1 VLKKLAPALFV
12 FLWSTGFIGVK
23 YGIPYAP
30 PFYFVAI
37 RMAIAALL
45 LFIALAFLR
54 KSQPFTKAIFLP
66 STLIGLTLHGAY
78 LGGCFFAVSRGLPA
92 GITALIVSL
101 QPVLVSL
108 FAAKYLNEP
117 LSSRAI
123 FGLALGLTGLFVVV
137 LPRINSTEANSI
149 SLIAIS
155 ACVVGLL
162 GGTSGTILQKKF
174 GGAIPTLA
182 GTSIQYAATALVLL
196 TLALV
201 FEQPEIQWTPKF
213 IGALAWLVIALSF
226 GAILL
231 LFFLLSHGSAAKVS
245 SLYYLVPAVT
255 AVEAYFFFD
264 EQVSP
269 VSILGTLIT
278 VIGVW
283 LVVGK
288 QKETPTAK
296 NSGEGFLTT

>member
-1 VLKKLAPALFV
+1 
-12 FLWSTGFIGVK
+12 
-23 YGIPYAP
+23 
-30 PFYFVAI
+30 
-37 RMAIAALL
+37 MAIAALL
-45 LFIALAFLR
+45 LFIAIAFLR
-54 KSQPFTKAIFLP
+54 KSQPITKAIFLP

-101 QPVLVSL
+101 QPVLVSI

-117 LSSRAI
+117 LDKRAI
-123 FGLALGLTGLFVVV
+123 AGLMLGLIGLFVVV
-137 LPRINSTEANSI
+137 IPRINMTGANSI
-149 SLIAIS
+149 SVISIA
-155 ACVVGLL
+155 ACIVGLL
-162 GGTSGTILQKKF
+162 GGTSGTILQKKY

-196 TLALV
+196 TLALI
-201 FEQPEIQWTPKF
+201 FEQPEIEWTPKF
-213 IGALAWLVIALSF
+213 FGALAWLVIALSF

-231 LFFLLSHGSAAKVS
+231 LFFLLSHGSAASVS
-245 SLYYLVPAVT
+245 SLYYLVPAAT

-264 EQVSP
+264 EHVSL
-269 VSILGTLIT
+269 VSVLGTVIT

-288 QKETPTAK
+288 SKEVRK
-296 NSGEGFLTT
+296 

>member
-1 VLKKLAPALFV
+1 MLKKAAPGLFV
-12 FLWSTGFIGVK
+12 LLWSTGFIGVK

-45 LFIALAFLR
+45 LFVAQTFLR
-54 KSQPFTKAIFLP
+54 KSQPITKAIILP

-78 LGGCFFAVSRGLPA
+78 VGGCFFAVSRGLPA

-108 FAAKYLNEP
+108 LAAKYLNEH
-117 LSSRAI
+117 LDKRAI
-123 FGLALGLTGLFVVV
+123 AGLVLGLIGLFVVV
-137 LPRINSTEANSI
+137 IPRINMTGANSI
-149 SLIAIS
+149 SIIS
-155 ACVVGLL
+155 ITACVVGLL
-162 GGTSGTILQKKF
+162 GGTSGTILQKKY

-182 GTSIQYAATALVLL
+182 GTSIQYAATAILLL
-196 TLALV
+196 TLALI
-201 FEQPEIQWTPKF
+201 FEKPEIEWTPKF

-231 LFFLLSHGSAAKVS
+231 LFFLLSHGSAASVS
-245 SLYYLVPAVT
+245 SLYYLVPAAT
-255 AVEAYFFFD
+255 AIEAYFFFD
-264 EQVSP
+264 EH
-269 VSILGTLIT
+269 VSIISVLGTLMS

-288 QKETPTAK
+288 PKEVRK
-296 NSGEGFLTT
+296 

>member
-1 VLKKLAPALFV
+1 MLKKLAPGLFV

-30 PFYFVAI
+30 PFYFIAI
-37 RMAIAALL
+37 RMAIASLL
-45 LFIALAFLR
+45 LFIAISFLR
-54 KSQPFTKAIFLP
+54 KSQPLTRSILWP

-78 LGGCFFAVSRGLPA
+78 LGGCFFAVSRGMPA
-92 GITALIVSL
+92 GVAALIVSL

-117 LSSRAI
+117 LRARAVLGLI
-123 FGLALGLTGLFVVV
+123 LGLAGLFVVV
-137 LPRINSTEANSI
+137 IPRINMTGDNSI
-149 SLIAIS
+149 SLVAVAASVI
-155 ACVVGLL
+155 GLL
-162 GGTSGTILQKKF
+162 GGTSGTILQKKY

-196 TLALV
+196 VLALL
-201 FEQPEIQWTPKF
+201 FEEPNITWSPEF
-213 IGALAWLVIALSF
+213 IGALTWLVLALSF

-231 LFFLLSHGSAAKVS
+231 LFFLLSHGSAASVS

-255 AVEAYFFFD
+255 AIIAYFMFD
-264 EQVSP
+264 EHISVISL
-269 VSILGTLIT
+269 IGTAIT
-278 VIGVW
+278 VVGVW

-288 QKETPTAK
+288 QKETAPT
-296 NSGEGFLTT
+296 N

>member
-1 VLKKLAPALFV
+1 MLKKVAPALFV

-37 RMAIAALL
+37 RMTIAALL
-45 LFIALAFLR
+45 LFIAITFLH
-54 KSQPFTKAIFLP
+54 KSQPITKAIILP

-108 FAAKYLNEP
+108 FAAKYLDEH
-117 LSSRAI
+117 LDKRAI
-123 FGLALGLTGLFVVV
+123 AGLILGLIGLFVVV
-137 LPRINSTEANSI
+137 IPRINMTGANSI
-149 SLIAIS
+149 SIIS
-155 ACVVGLL
+155 ITACVVGLL
-162 GGTSGTILQKKF
+162 GGTSGTILQKKY
-174 GGAIPTLA
+174 GGVIPTLS
-182 GTSIQYAATALVLL
+182 GTSIQYAATAILLL
-196 TLALV
+196 TLALI
-201 FEQPEIQWTPKF
+201 FEKPEIEWTPKF

-231 LFFLLSHGSAAKVS
+231 LFFLLSHGSAATVS
-245 SLYYLVPAVT
+245 SLYYLVPAAT
-255 AVEAYFFFD
+255 AIEAYFFFD
-264 EQVSP
+264 EHVSL
-269 VSILGTLIT
+269 VSVFGTLIT

-288 QKETPTAK
+288 PKEVRK
-296 NSGEGFLTT
+296 

>member
-1 VLKKLAPALFV
+1 MLKKLAPGLFV

-30 PFYFVAI
+30 PFYFIAI
-37 RMAIAALL
+37 RMAIASLL
-45 LFIALAFLR
+45 LFIAISFLR
-54 KSQPFTKAIFLP
+54 RSQPLTRSILWP

-78 LGGCFFAVSRGLPA
+78 LGGCFFAVSRGMPA
-92 GITALIVSL
+92 GVAALIVSL

-117 LSSRAI
+117 LKARAV
-123 FGLALGLTGLFVVV
+123 LGLIRGLVGLFVVV
-137 LPRINSTEANSI
+137 IPRINMTGDNAI
-149 SLIAIS
+149 SLVAVAASVI
-155 ACVVGLL
+155 GLL
-162 GGTSGTILQKKF
+162 GGTSGTILQKKY

-196 TLALV
+196 VLALL
-201 FEQPEIQWTPKF
+201 FEEPNITWSPEF
-213 IGALAWLVIALSF
+213 IGALTWLVLALSF

-231 LFFLLSHGSAAKVS
+231 LFFLLSHGSAASVS

-255 AVEAYFFFD
+255 AIIAYFMFD
-264 EQVSP
+264 EHISVISL
-269 VSILGTLIT
+269 IGTAIT
-278 VIGVW
+278 VLGVW

-288 QKETPTAK
+288 QKETAPT
-296 NSGEGFLTT
+296 N

>member
-1 VLKKLAPALFV
+1 MLKKLAPGLFV

-30 PFYFVAI
+30 PFYFIAV
-37 RMAIAALL
+37 RMAIASLL
-45 LFIALAFLR
+45 LFIAISFLR
-54 KSQPFTKAIFLP
+54 RSQPLTRSILWP

-78 LGGCFFAVSRGLPA
+78 LGGCFFAVSRGMPA
-92 GITALIVSL
+92 GVAALIVSL

-117 LSSRAI
+117 LKARAVSGLI
-123 FGLALGLTGLFVVV
+123 LGLAGLFVVV
-137 LPRINSTEANSI
+137 IPRINMTSENAI
-149 SLIAIS
+149 SLVAVAASVI
-155 ACVVGLL
+155 GLL
-162 GGTSGTILQKKF
+162 GGTSGTILQKKY

-196 TLALV
+196 VLALL
-201 FEQPEIQWTPKF
+201 FEEPNITWSPEF
-213 IGALAWLVIALSF
+213 IGALTWLVLALSF

-231 LFFLLSHGSAAKVS
+231 LFFLLSHGSAASVS

-255 AVEAYFFFD
+255 AIIAYFMFD
-264 EQVSP
+264 EHISVISL
-269 VSILGTLIT
+269 IGTAIT
-278 VIGVW
+278 VLGVW

-288 QKETPTAK
+288 QKETAPT
-296 NSGEGFLTT
+296 N

>member
-1 VLKKLAPALFV
+1 MLKKLAPALFV

-45 LFIALAFLR
+45 LFIAIAFLR
-54 KSQPFTKAIFLP
+54 KSQPITKAIFLP

-101 QPVLVSL
+101 QPVLVSI

-117 LSSRAI
+117 LDKRAI
-123 FGLALGLTGLFVVV
+123 AGLMLGLIGLFVVV
-137 LPRINSTEANSI
+137 IPRINMTGANSI
-149 SLIAIS
+149 SVISIA

-162 GGTSGTILQKKF
+162 GGTSGTILQKKY

-196 TLALV
+196 TLALI
-201 FEQPEIQWTPKF
+201 FEQPKIEWTPKF

-231 LFFLLSHGSAAKVS
+231 LFFLLSHGSAASVS
-245 SLYYLVPAVT
+245 SLYYLVPAAT

-264 EQVSP
+264 EHVSL
-269 VSILGTLIT
+269 VSVLGTVIT

-288 QKETPTAK
+288 PKEVRK
-296 NSGEGFLTT
+296 

>member
-1 VLKKLAPALFV
+1 MLKKFAPGLFV

-45 LFIALAFLR
+45 LFIALSFLR
-54 KSQPFTKAIFLP
+54 KSQPITRAIILP
-66 STLIGLTLHGAY
+66 SSLIGLTLHGAY

-92 GITALIVSL
+92 GVTALIVSL

-108 FAAKYLNEP
+108 FAARYLGEP
-117 LSSRAI
+117 LKPRAVS
-123 FGLALGLTGLFVVV
+123 GLLLGLIGLFVVV
-137 LPRINSTEANSI
+137 IPRINVSGSNAI
-149 SLIAIS
+149 SLVSIA

-162 GGTSGTILQKKF
+162 GGTSGTILQKKY

-196 TLALV
+196 ALALT
-201 FEQPEIQWTPKF
+201 FEEPNISWTPEF
-213 IGALAWLVIALSF
+213 IGALTWLVLALSF

-231 LFFLLSHGSAAKVS
+231 LFFLLSHGSAASVS

-255 AVEAYFFFD
+255 AIEAYFFFD
-264 EQVSP
+264 EHISAL
-269 VSILGTLIT
+269 SLFGTAIT
-278 VIGVW
+278 VVGVW

-288 QKETPTAK
+288 QKETPAT
-296 NSGEGFLTT
+296 N

>member
-1 VLKKLAPALFV
+1 VLKKFAPGLFV
-12 FLWSTGFIGVK
+12 LLWSTGFIGVK

-37 RMAIAALL
+37 RMAIASIL
-45 LFIALAFLR
+45 LFIAVSFLR
-54 KSQPFTKAIFLP
+54 KSQPITRSIIWP

-92 GITALIVSL
+92 GVTALIASL

-108 FAAKYLNEP
+108 FAARYLGEP
-117 LSSRAI
+117 LRARAVS
-123 FGLALGLTGLFVVV
+123 GLVLGLVGLFVVV
-137 LPRINSTEANSI
+137 IPRISTTGVNSI
-149 SLIAIS
+149 SLISIA

-162 GGTSGTILQKKF
+162 GGTSGTILQKKY

-182 GTSIQYAATALVLL
+182 GTSIQYAATAVVLL
-196 TLALV
+196 TLAMI
-201 FEQPEIQWTPKF
+201 FEKPDIQWTAKF
-213 IGALAWLVIALSF
+213 IGALAWLVLALSF

-231 LFFLLSHGSAAKVS
+231 LFFLLSYGSAASVS
-245 SLYYLVPAVT
+245 SLYYLVPAAT
-255 AVEAYFFFD
+255 AIEAYFFFD
-264 EQVSP
+264 EHISP
-269 VSILGTLIT
+269 ISLIGTVIT

-288 QKETPTAK
+288 QKESRSV
-296 NSGEGFLTT
+296 N

>member
-1 VLKKLAPALFV
+1 MLKKFAPGLFV
-12 FLWSTGFIGVK
+12 LLWSTGFIGVK

-45 LFIALAFLR
+45 LFVAISFLR
-54 KSQPFTKAIFLP
+54 KSQPITRSIIWP

-92 GITALIVSL
+92 GVTALIVSL

-108 FAAKYLNEP
+108 FAARYLGEP
-117 LSSRAI
+117 LKARAVA
-123 FGLALGLTGLFVVV
+123 GLALGLAGLFVVV
-137 LPRINSTEANSI
+137 IPRISMTGTNSI
-149 SLIAIS
+149 SLISIA

-162 GGTSGTILQKKF
+162 GGTSGTILQKKY

-182 GTSIQYAATALVLL
+182 GTSIQYAATAIVLL
-196 TLALV
+196 ILALI
-201 FEQPEIQWTPKF
+201 FERPEIQWSAKF
-213 IGALAWLVIALSF
+213 VGALAWLVLALSF

-231 LFFLLSHGSAAKVS
+231 LFFLLSYGSAASVS
-245 SLYYLVPAVT
+245 SLYYLVPATT
-255 AVEAYFFFD
+255 AIEAYFFFD
-264 EQVSP
+264 EHISP
-269 VSILGTLIT
+269 ISIIGTLIT
-278 VIGVW
+278 VLGVW

-288 QKETPTAK
+288 QKETPAA
-296 NSGEGFLTT
+296 N

>member
-1 VLKKLAPALFV
+1 MLKKLAPALFV

-45 LFIALAFLR
+45 LFIAIAFLR
-54 KSQPFTKAIFLP
+54 KSQPITKAIFLP

-101 QPVLVSL
+101 QPVLVSI

-117 LSSRAI
+117 LDKRAI
-123 FGLALGLTGLFVVV
+123 AGLMLGLIGLFVVV
-137 LPRINSTEANSI
+137 IPRINMTGANSI
-149 SLIAIS
+149 SVISIA
-155 ACVVGLL
+155 ACIIGLL
-162 GGTSGTILQKKF
+162 GGTSGTILQKKH

-196 TLALV
+196 TLALI
-201 FEQPEIQWTPKF
+201 FEQPEIEWTPKF
-213 IGALAWLVIALSF
+213 LGALAWLVIALSF

-231 LFFLLSHGSAAKVS
+231 LFFLLSHGSAASVS
-245 SLYYLVPAVT
+245 SLYYLVPAAT

-264 EQVSP
+264 EHVSL
-269 VSILGTLIT
+269 VSVLGTVIT

-288 QKETPTAK
+288 KQKYPR
-296 NSGEGFLTT
+296 S

>member
-45 LFIALAFLR
+45 LFIAIAFLR
-54 KSQPFTKAIFLP
+54 KSQPITKAIFLP

-101 QPVLVSL
+101 QPVLVSI

-117 LSSRAI
+117 LDKRAI
-123 FGLALGLTGLFVVV
+123 AGLMLGLIGLFVVV
-137 LPRINSTEANSI
+137 IPRINMTGANSI
-149 SLIAIS
+149 SVISIA
-155 ACVVGLL
+155 ACIVGLL
-162 GGTSGTILQKKF
+162 GGTSGTILQKKY

-196 TLALV
+196 ALALI
-201 FEQPEIQWTPKF
+201 FEQPEIEWTPKF
-213 IGALAWLVIALSF
+213 IGALAWLVVALSF

-231 LFFLLSHGSAAKVS
+231 LFFLLSHGSAASVS
-245 SLYYLVPAVT
+245 SLYYLVPAAT

-264 EQVSP
+264 EHVSL
-269 VSILGTLIT
+269 VSVLGTVIT

-288 QKETPTAK
+288 SKEVRK
-296 NSGEGFLTT
+296 

>member
-1 VLKKLAPALFV
+1 MLKKFAPGLFV
-12 FLWSTGFIGVK
+12 LLWSTGFIGVK

-37 RMAIAALL
+37 RMAIASIL
-45 LFIALAFLR
+45 LFIAVSFLR
-54 KSQPFTKAIFLP
+54 KSQPITRSIIWP

-92 GITALIVSL
+92 GVTALIASL

-108 FAAKYLNEP
+108 FAARYLGEP
-117 LSSRAI
+117 LRARAVS
-123 FGLALGLTGLFVVV
+123 GLVLGLVGLFVVV
-137 LPRINSTEANSI
+137 IPRISTTGVNSI
-149 SLIAIS
+149 SLISIA

-162 GGTSGTILQKKF
+162 GGTSGTILQKKY

-182 GTSIQYAATALVLL
+182 GTSIQYAATAVVLL
-196 TLALV
+196 TLAMI
-201 FEQPEIQWTPKF
+201 FEQPEIQWTAKF
-213 IGALAWLVIALSF
+213 VGALAWLVLALSF

-231 LFFLLSHGSAAKVS
+231 LFFLLSYGSAASVS
-245 SLYYLVPAVT
+245 SLYYLVPAAT
-255 AVEAYFFFD
+255 AIEAYFFFD
-264 EQVSP
+264 EHISP
-269 VSILGTLIT
+269 ISLIGTVIT

-288 QKETPTAK
+288 QKESRSV
-296 NSGEGFLTT
+296 N